1 VEKKTATVE
10 MCFEMSATII
20 LQNGRLIDP
29 ANSIDRQVDVWV
41 RDGII
46 VQPGSII
53 PADATVFDVQG
64 KWVVPGLIDMHVHL
78 REPGE
83 EYKET
88 IESGTQA
95 AAAGGFT
102 GIACMPNTKP
112 INDNATVT
120 RYILEKASG
129 CSAWVYPVGAISQ
142 GSKGVDLA
150 EYGEMKKAGIVALSD
165 DGRPVVDSQLMRRA
179 MEYASSH
186 RLSIISHAEE
196 SSLSR
201 NGCMNESA
209 VSTRLG
215 LGGIP
220 NAAESIAVFREL
232 ALAELTGVSVH
243 IAHVSTGDSVDLI
256 RSAKDRGVRVTAET
270 SPHYFTLTDEA
281 VEGYDTNAKMNPPLR
296 SELDRQKVRLAIQ
309 DGTLD
314 AIATDHAP
322 HSILEKNVEFDHAAN
337 GIIGLET
344 SLSLT
349 LALVREGLIN
359 PSRMVELMSLA
370 PARILGVPGGSLAAG
385 DVADITVIDPEKQYV
400 YSRETIVSKSGNSP
414 FIDWQLQG
422 KAVLTFLAGRL
433 THNEL

>member
-1 VEKKTATVE
+1 MNTLL
-10 MCFEMSATII
+10 I

-29 ANSIDRQVDVWV
+29 ANSLDRQADVWI
-41 RDGII
+41 RDGRI
-46 VQPGSII
+46 VQSGRAI
-53 PADATVFDVQG
+53 PADATVFDVRN

-102 GIACMPNTKP
+102 AVACMPNTFP
-112 INDNATVT
+112 VNDNATVT
-120 RYILEKASG
+120 GYILEKASRG
-129 CSAWVYPVGAISQ
+129 SARVYPVGAISQ
-142 GSKGVDLA
+142 GSKGVELA
-150 EYGEMKKAGIVALSD
+150 EYGEMKRAGVVALSD

-186 RLSIISHAEE
+186 HLLVISHSEE

-201 NGCMNESA
+201 NGCMNESV

-215 LGGIP
+215 LNGIP

-232 ALAELTGVSVH
+232 ALAELTGMSVH
-243 IAHVSTGDSVDLI
+243 IAHVSTGESVDLI
-256 RSAKDRGVRVTAET
+256 RSAKRRGVHVTAET

-281 VEGYDTNAKMNPPLR
+281 VEGYDTNVKMNPPLR
-296 SELDRQKVRLAIQ
+296 RESDRQKIRMALQ

-314 AIATDHAP
+314 VIATDHAP
-322 HSILEKNVEFDHAAN
+322 HSILQKNVEFDHAAN

-344 SLSLT
+344 SLPLT
-349 LALVREGLIN
+349 LALVREGLISE
-359 PSRMVELMSLA
+359 SRMVELMSLA
-370 PARILGVPGGSLAAG
+370 PARILGVPGGSLTVG
-385 DVADITVIDPEKQYV
+385 DVADITVIDPEIKFV
-400 YSRETIVSKSGNSP
+400 YSREMIVSKSENSP
-414 FIDWQLQG
+414 FIGWQLQG
-422 KAVLTFLAGRL
+422 KAVLTLLAGRP